1 MLAHQ
6 AEDDLRRD
14 TFSGRN
20 IVSSSDSRHNPEH
33 EFIVW
38 LLFLYL
44 FFIQMNRGD
53 DIIV

>member
-14 TFSGRN
+14 TILGRN
-20 IVSSSDSRHNPEH
+20 IVSSSDSLRKQNKSSC
-33 EFIVW
+33 W

-44 FFIQMNRGD
+44 
-53 DIIV
+53 

>member
-14 TFSGRN
+14 TILGRN
-20 IVSSSDSRHNPEH
+20 IVSSSEQPHNPEH
-33 EFIVW
+33 SFIVW

-44 FFIQMNRGD
+44 FFIQMNKGD